1 MMSMFILLI
10 TGYREIGLKLQRSDV
25 CQYSNTVF
33 PFGWEILI
41 FPTECYGLSCHSLV
55 NRQLFRIIIL
65 IWLIGLGEG
74 LDRI

>member
-1 MMSMFILLI
+1 MMAMFILLI

-41 FPTECYGLSCHSLV
+41 FPIECYVGIVWSVDSFLEL
-55 NRQLFRIIIL
+55 LFSF
-65 IWLIGLGEG
+65 G
-74 LDRI
+74 